1 VCSVSWSGFGVLTF
15 MAGIYIS
22 ALSELSI
29 EDDFM
34 VTIQGQ
40 PIPPHTVTINK
51 QDRHV
56 LNVDIETAWTEMGL
70 ESGWSNE
77 VEVKVYFALEKK

>member
-1 VCSVSWSGFGVLTF
+1 
-15 MAGIYIS
+15 
-22 ALSELSI
+22 
-29 EDDFM
+29 M

-40 PIPPHTVTINK
+40 PIPPHTVTVNK

-56 LNVDIETAWTEMGL
+56 LDVDVETAWTEMGL
-70 ESGWSNE
+70 ESGWANE